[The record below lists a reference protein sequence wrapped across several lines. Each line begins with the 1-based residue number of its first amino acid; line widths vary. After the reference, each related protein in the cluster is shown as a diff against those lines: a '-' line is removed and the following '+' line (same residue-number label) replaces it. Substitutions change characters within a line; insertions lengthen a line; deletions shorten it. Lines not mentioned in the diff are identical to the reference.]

1 MDTSFPIGIIET
13 KATLLDEE
21 EAELNESPRDRS
33 RSLTGAL
40 ACWCLGTRCSR
51 GGRYAPRYKSS
62 GIRSD
67 RRTQGSLL
75 ISTRESSITNPSLR
89 VAGAVVG
96 VALAGHSLW
105 IFEGSNEQAC
115 GSACSAA

>member
-40 ACWCLGTRCSR
+40 ACWCLGARCSR

-62 GIRSD
+62 GVRSD

-75 ISTRESSITNPSLR
+75 ISTRESWMSRLQSRLSRPVLGS
-89 VAGAVVG
+89 GAPE
-96 VALAGHSLW
+96 HP
-105 IFEGSNEQAC
+105 
-115 GSACSAA
+115 